1 MNNVQQNPILI
12 VDGLNLFVR
21 SYSAYPAMS
30 THGYQMGGCVGF
42 LKTLKRITF
51 EMQPS
56 AIYICWE
63 SGGSQKRRKLYSE
76 YKLNR
81 RPDKVNRFYE
91 DDIPESDDNQK
102 HQLIALLAMIK
113 YAPAC
118 QIYVQ
123 DCEGDDVIAYL
134 CRGRFRMIDKI
145 IASSDKDMYQL
156 VDEKTRIYSFH
167 KKTFVKEE
175 DVLSEF
181 RVTAQNFALAKTLC
195 GDPSDNIPGI
205 KGLGF
210 KTIAKLFPFL
220 GSEEVVLLQDVLNY
234 AEAHKE
240 DNHMYKRILDN
251 KDVVQRNWKLVY
263 LDGGM
268 LTALQ
273 SSQVDNIISTFAP
286 KIDKVGLVKQLVKEG
301 LGNFDVEDFFYS
313 FNGLK

>member
-12 VDGLNLFVR
+12 VDGLNLFIR

-42 LKTLKRITF
+42 LKTLKRIVF

-81 RPDKVNRFYE
+81 RPDKMNRFYE

-113 YAPAC
+113 YAPVC

-123 DCEGDDVIAYL
+123 DCEGDDVISYL

-156 VDEKTRIYSFH
+156 VDEKTRVYSFH
-167 KKTFVKEE
+167 KKAFVKEE
-175 DVLSEF
+175 DVLNEF
-181 RVTAQNFALAKTLC
+181 RVTAQNFAMAKTLC

-220 GSEEVVLLQDVLNY
+220 GLEDPVLLQDVLSY
-234 AEAHKE
+234 AESHKE

-251 KDVVQRNWKLVY
+251 QDVVQRNWKLVY

-268 LTALQ
+268 LTTLQ
-273 SSQVDNIISTFAP
+273 SSQVDNIINTFTP

>member
-134 CRGRFRMIDKI
+134 CRGRFSMIDKI

>member
-1 MNNVQQNPILI
+1 MNDIQQNPILI
-12 VDGLNLFVR
+12 VDGLNLFIR

-42 LKTLKRITF
+42 LKTLKRIVF

-63 SGGSQKRRKLYSE
+63 SGGSQKRRKLHSE

-81 RPDKVNRFYE
+81 RPDKMNRFYE

-134 CRGRFRMIDKI
+134 CRGRFRTTDKI

-156 VDEKTRIYSFH
+156 VDEKTRVYSFH
-167 KKTFVKEE
+167 KKAFVKEE
-175 DVLSEF
+175 DVLGEF
-181 RVTAQNFALAKTLC
+181 RVTAQNFAMAKTLC

-220 GSEEVVLLQDVLNY
+220 GSEEAVLLQDVLNY

-240 DNHMYKRILDN
+240 ENHMYKRILDN

-268 LTALQ
+268 LTAIQ
-273 SSQVDNIISTFAP
+273 SAQVDNIISTFTP

>member
-12 VDGLNLFVR
+12 VDGLNLFIR

-42 LKTLKRITF
+42 LKTLKRIVF

-81 RPDKVNRFYE
+81 RPDKMNRFYE

-102 HQLIALLAMIK
+102 DQLIALLAMIK
-113 YAPAC
+113 YAPVC

-123 DCEGDDVIAYL
+123 DCEGDDVISYL
-134 CRGRFRMIDKI
+134 CRGRFRMTDKI

-156 VDEKTRIYSFH
+156 VDEKTRVYSFH
-167 KKTFVKEE
+167 KKAFVKEE

-181 RVTAQNFALAKTLC
+181 RVTAQNFAMAKTLC

-220 GSEEVVLLQDVLNY
+220 GLEEPVLLQDVLSY
-234 AEAHKE
+234 AESHKE

-251 KDVVQRNWKLVY
+251 QDVVQRNWKLVY

-273 SSQVDNIISTFAP
+273 SSQVDNIINTFTP